1 VTQALYDPEILVARL
16 CAGDNLACAR
26 AITCVEALD
35 ARSDALL
42 ALLFPRL
49 GRAWRVGVAGP
60 PGAGK
65 STLALRLA
73 RIWRDR
79 GWRVGV
85 IAVDPTSPLTGGA
98 LLGDRIRLRDVAT
111 DPGVFI
117 RSLATRG
124 SLGGLSLA
132 TGRVADV
139 LDAWGADVVLLETVG
154 MGQVGEDVRLE
165 ADTTAVVMVPES
177 GDGVQ
182 AMKAGILELADVL
195 VVNKADRP
203 GAADMLRQLA
213 ARGGRAPGLPGHG
226 LVEGGG
232 VAAWD
237 PPVIGTCAADGAGT
251 AELAEA
257 LDRHRAVAAAS
268 GTRVRDGDAFWRER
282 FASLAE
288 TAVVRELRGAL
299 AADPA
304 LAPRLAAVRRGETP
318 LGALLAEVLARF
330 RGRSTGHSG

>member
-1 VTQALYDPEILVARL
+1 MTQPPYDPAALVARL

-26 AITCVEALD
+26 AITYVEPLD
-35 ARSDALL
+35 VRSDALL
-42 ALLFPRL
+42 ALLYPRL
-49 GRAWRVGVAGP
+49 GRAWRVGLAGP

-85 IAVDPTSPLTGGA
+85 IAVDPTSPLSGGA

-132 TGRVADV
+132 AGRVADV
-139 LDAWGADVVLLETVG
+139 LDAWGADVVLFETVG

-165 ADTTAVVMVPES
+165 ADSAVVVLVPES

-203 GAADMLRQLA
+203 GAADLLRQLA
-213 ARGGRAPGLPGHG
+213 ARGGRAPGLPGPG
-226 LVEGGG
+226 AGAAGPL
-232 VAAWD
+232 AAWD
-237 PPVIGTCAADGAGT
+237 PPVIATCAADGAGT
-251 AELAEA
+251 AELAAA
-257 LDRHRAVAAAS
+257 LDRHRAVATAA
-268 GTRVRDGDAFWRER
+268 GARARDGDRFWRER
-282 FASLAE
+282 FARLAE
-288 TAVVRELRGAL
+288 TAVVRELRAAL

-304 LAPRLAAVRRGETP
+304 LAPRLAAVRRGEAP
-318 LGALLAEVLARF
+318 LGELLSEIVARF
-330 RGRSTGHSG
+330 RGRPDGHSG

>member
-1 VTQALYDPEILVARL
+1 MTRPPNDPEALVARL
-16 CAGDNLACAR
+16 GAGDNLACAR

-42 ALLFPRL
+42 ALLYPRL
-49 GRAWRVGVAGP
+49 GRAWRVGLAGP

-79 GWRVGV
+79 GWRVGI
-85 IAVDPTSPLTGGA
+85 IAVDPTSPLSGGA

-132 TGRVADV
+132 AGRVADV
-139 LDAWGADVVLLETVG
+139 LDAWGADVVLFETVG

-165 ADTTAVVMVPES
+165 ADSTAVVLVPES

-182 AMKAGILELADVL
+182 AMKAGLLELADVL

-203 GAADMLRQLA
+203 GATDLVRQLA
-213 ARGGRAPGLPGHG
+213 ARGGRAPGLPGPG
-226 LVEGGG
+226 ATAAEPA
-232 VAAWD
+232 AAWD
-237 PPVIGTCAADGAGT
+237 PPVVATCAVDGSGT

-257 LDRHRAVAAAS
+257 LDRHRAVAAAV
-268 GTRVRDGDAFWRER
+268 GRRARDGDAFWRER
-282 FASLAE
+282 FTRLAE
-288 TAVVRELRGAL
+288 AAVVRELRAAL

-304 LAPRLAAVRRGETP
+304 LAARLAAVRRGERP
-318 LGALLAEVLARF
+318 LGGLLAEVLARF
-330 RGRSTGHSG
+330 RGGAGAPTG